1 VRIGILSDTHNRTGA
16 LRNALQTLRNQDID
30 TLFHCGDVTT
40 LETARL
46 LVGFTVHYVFGN
58 GDVDAREIH
67 NMLTAAN
74 PESSGGLV
82 FTGQIDGVRIA
93 ATHGHIAGK
102 VIALAASG
110 EVDYVFH
117 GHTHIQKDET
127 LGRTRIINPGA
138 LGSNRYGGRCL
149 CILDLKTGQ
158 TEYPE
163 ID

>member
-16 LRNALQTLRNQDID
+16 LRSALQTLHNQNID

-102 VIALAASG
+102 VIALRPSDAPALSTPARLAVTATAAAACA
-110 EVDYVFH
+110 FW
-117 GHTHIQKDET
+117 I
-127 LGRTRIINPGA
+127 
-138 LGSNRYGGRCL
+138 
-149 CILDLKTGQ
+149 
-158 TEYPE
+158 
-163 ID
+163 